1 MADQQQEQQKDQQV
15 AQAAGGNDPQ
25 QELEKKLQQL
35 SEKETD
41 ELVSSF
47 RVRCV
52 DFLIYQYYKNII
64 LII

>member
-47 RVRCV
+47 RVCV